1 MLSRTVLFPSSI
13 PRLHPRNEDIAD
25 LEARL
30 AKYETEL
37 DAAITVEEKQRI
49 SGLIISRTETLN
61 RLLDEKNAQSG
72 GK

>member
-1 MLSRTVLFPSSI
+1 MAELDKRIV
-13 PRLHPRNEDIAD
+13 E
-25 LEARL
+25 LEARV

-49 SGLIISRTETLN
+49 SGLINTRTETLN
-61 RLLDEKNAQSG
+61 RLLDEKKAQSG